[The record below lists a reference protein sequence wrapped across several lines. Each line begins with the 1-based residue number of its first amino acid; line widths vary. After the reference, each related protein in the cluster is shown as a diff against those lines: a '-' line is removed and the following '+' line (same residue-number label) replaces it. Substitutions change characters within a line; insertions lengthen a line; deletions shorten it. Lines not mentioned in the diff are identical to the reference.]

1 MNFKRISKSILC
13 VALACFLVFNIVT
26 TPARATG
33 ALAVI
38 EGISTVLGPV
48 GTVAAVTVI
57 ALGLWAGA
65 NPDDFDNIVDG
76 VSAHLSE
83 IGTNMKDGFVQM
95 LQVTDSAGAKQLY
108 VAAETLENVRSY
120 LFSSGVIS
128 ITDNTPAGSF
138 NVYSSEYTFVYT
150 RTSESYVIL
159 PGTSP
164 VHVYAFSWD
173 RPNSDGSPCYN
184 DGIVFYSS
192 SSFKLTK
199 PNGTTS
205 TISTSTFF
213 PSGFYEYHIGYSTVG
228 TPSYA
233 IRSDFKGFTW
243 SKMKSSLN
251 SQLSQVLSSGSGS
264 FVEESSSYDI
274 SLGVVSD
281 TTIVDDV
288 SVYDSTWNANQL
300 RVAVADP
307 ENNEPNYKVYLPVP
321 LPSNYEDLHSVTQSD
336 VLTGAITGVPDL
348 GEDEEYVI
356 EELPIVDGYQGVIV
370 SPSDTQSGTQS
381 GTTTGA
387 VTLPGWL
394 SDGINNLLQGLKD
407 ILNTLLSLPAA
418 LWAALPAWLTEGVSN
433 MVTGLRDILDAI
445 KALPG
450 AIAEAM
456 ADVITGALT
465 KAFAISDTFIASK
478 VEALTLKYPYLDTFL
493 ALGADLK
500 AFFLGLGTTP
510 PVIYINLGAS
520 EGSYNIG
527 GQEVFMD
534 LSWYARYKPTMDA
547 VIGGFIWL
555 WLAWRIY
562 LSIPGIIS
570 GASGVWG
577 SITRHSERSM
587 KNNSKENAE

>member
-13 VALACFLVFNIVT
+13 LALACFLVFNIVT
-26 TPARATG
+26 IPARATG

-38 EGISTVLGPV
+38 EGIATVLGPV
-48 GTVAAVTVI
+48 GTVAAVSVI

-76 VSAHLSE
+76 VSAHLLE
-83 IGTNMKDGFVQM
+83 IGSNMKDGFVQM

-108 VAAETLENVRSY
+108 VAAEMLENVRSFLFESGIVSSGAPSFISSSEFIFNRYNY
-120 LFSSGVIS
+120 LASNYPYCVTWLYDSKVYFAYSDVPLIRTSLQLDTYISRNDGLNFYSFYIPIDSTSSSVISTTDKVNTFSSS
-128 ITDNTPAGSF
+128 LHWFGSG
-138 NVYSSEYTFVYT
+138 YP
-150 RTSESYVIL
+150 L
-159 PGTSP
+159 
-164 VHVYAFSWD
+164 
-173 RPNSDGSPCYN
+173 
-184 DGIVFYSS
+184 FYS
-192 SSFKLTK
+192 
-199 PNGTTS
+199 
-205 TISTSTFF
+205 
-213 PSGFYEYHIGYSTVG
+213 YY
-228 TPSYA
+228 
-233 IRSDFKGFTW
+233 D
-243 SKMKSSLN
+243 
-251 SQLSQVLSSGSGS
+251 LSV
-264 FVEESSSYDI
+264 
-274 SLGVVSD
+274 GVVSQ
-281 TTIVDDV
+281 TSIIDDV
-288 SVYDSTWNANQL
+288 SVYDSAWNAKQL

-321 LPSNYEDLHSVTQSD
+321 LPSNYEDLHSVSQSD
-336 VLTGAITGVPDL
+336 VLTGTITGVPDL

-387 VTLPGWL
+387 VTLPGWVQ
-394 SDGINNLLQGLKD
+394 DGFNNLKDGLKD
-407 ILNTLLSLPAA
+407 LLDSLKNLPSA
-418 LWAALPAWLTEGVSN
+418 LWALIPAWIQEGLTN
-433 MVTGLRDILDAI
+433 MVVGLRDILDAV
-445 KALPG
+445 KALPD

-465 KAFAISDTFIASK
+465 KAFAISDTFIATK

-510 PVIYINLGAS
+510 PVIYIDLGAS

-527 GQEVFMD
+527 GQEIFMD

-555 WLAWRIY
+555 WLAWRVY
-562 LSIPGIIS
+562 LAIPGIIS

-577 SITRHSERSM
+577 TYNIQHERNLRAEEREQRQQYYTSRRK
-587 KNNSKENAE
+587 KNDN